1 MQGVRLSEVRGID
14 SHVFEQK
21 WLSPDNDRWLCFHSN
36 FSACFDGEKD
46 IRYFFAELTGIK
58 GPQLVT
64 RCVRLSKSSGTARS
78 TLVYMSIKIIRVIC

>member
-78 TLVYMSIKIIRVIC
+78 TLVYMSIK